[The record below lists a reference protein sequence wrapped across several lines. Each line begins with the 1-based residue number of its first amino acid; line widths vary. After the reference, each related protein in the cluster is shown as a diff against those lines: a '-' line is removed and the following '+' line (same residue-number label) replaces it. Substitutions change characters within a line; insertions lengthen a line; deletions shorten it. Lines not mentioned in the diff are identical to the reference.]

1 MVIYVDLNGRQHV
14 QTRKEVDEYVEANWA
29 RLKENFSLAKNQSES
44 NKKLEVKRGFLAQY
58 AVRKAAGLSGIESDD
73 PDLAADLINS
83 HGLKMDV
90 KTENIDIE
98 FKTEY
103 AGSGGIMRG
112 TKHNFYARQLF
123 DPNLKSTDLYIIT
136 RLQTSAKFPGTGSPN
151 EKRWRLW
158 ICGWVSKQRVIQEG
172 VLIPR
177 GGISE
182 RGHKFFDYRSH
193 NYEFYQHAL
202 NELDG
207 HLKDWFMK
215 ITRDDVT
222 HDSSKN
228 PYDTRQ
234 CTTADGQRI
243 IGDLL
248 TRQIITRPQYD
259 SINRYLGLEGKH
271 VPPILHTNHTVRFVR
286 HLVNIER
293 LDEGILAK
301 LEQNGIR
308 ETLPGD
314 VPELERFF

>member
-1 MVIYVDLNGRQHV
+1 MVIYVDLNGRQHIK
-14 QTRKEVDEYVEANWA
+14 TREEVNEYVEVNWD
-29 RLKENFSLAKNQSES
+29 RLKKNFSLAKNQSES
-44 NKKLEVKRGFLAQY
+44 NKKLEIKKGFLAQY
-58 AVRKAAGLSGIESDD
+58 AVRKAVGLSGIEDD
-73 PDLAADLINS
+73 DLDLAADLINP

-90 KTENIDIE
+90 KTENVDIA

-103 AGSGGIMRG
+103 VGSGGIMRG

-123 DPNLKSTDLYIIT
+123 DPNLRSTDLYIVT
-136 RLQTSAKFPGTGSPN
+136 RLQTSANFPGTGSAN

-158 ICGWVSKQRVIQEG
+158 ICGWVSKQRVMQEG

-202 NELDG
+202 NDLDG
-207 HLKDWFMK
+207 DLKDWFVT
-215 ITRDDVT
+215 ITRDAVT
-222 HDSSKN
+222 RDSNKN
-228 PYDTRQ
+228 PHETRQ

-259 SINRYLGLEGKH
+259 RINRYLGLEGKH
-271 VPPILHTNHTVRFVR
+271 VPPILHTNHTVRFVK
-286 HLVNIER
+286 HLVNIEY
-293 LDEGILAK
+293 LDESILAK
-301 LEQNGIR
+301 LDQNDIR
-308 ETLPGD
+308 ETHPSA
-314 VPELERFF
+314 VPELKRFF